1 MTDRLLIS
9 ESVAGALAARRP
21 VVALET
27 TLVTHGLPRPQ
38 GVQVARSLEAV
49 VDEEGATPATIGVLD
64 GAIRVGLDPSELERL
79 AEAREVTK
87 LNLSNLA
94 AQLVG
99 GGPGSTTVAATV
111 SVAARVGIEVFA
123 TGGIGGV
130 HRGAAETGDVSS
142 DLTALARFPVAVVC
156 AGAKAVLDLARTVER
171 LETLGVP
178 VLGFATDEFP
188 AFYRRQSGLPVDR
201 SFEGIADLA
210 RAIRAHWEL
219 GFTTGIVV
227 SNPISAEFEMPR
239 EAYEEALVTA
249 LADAGRAGVTGRGVT
264 PFLLQRMAQL
274 TEGRSVFTNRALLE
288 GNARVAARLA
298 RELAAL
304 D

>member
-227 SNPISAEFEMPR
+227 ANPISAEFEMPR